1 METPRGR
8 GPGLLAA
15 SGATLL
21 WAGNFAAAKIA
32 VAHLNPLLIASIRI
46 IAAAGFF
53 ALLRPRRDSAVPIAG
68 PMWRDLL
75 FLAVSG
81 IVVNQYCFAAGMK
94 WTTPS
99 HSALVHALIPI
110 FVLVIGWMFLGER
123 AGLVKLGG
131 VALALGG
138 TAYVALNMS
147 AGEQKQT
154 LIGDLLTLAGAASFA
169 VYMVLGRRVLDR
181 IGSFRTVTMAF
192 VLSVPFSI
200 PFLVGSGLAQDWK
213 AVPWP
218 AWAALG
224 YMIVAATFIC
234 YTLHMYAVGR
244 IGALRVSVFT
254 NLQPILGAGI
264 AHALG
269 VDTLTI
275 SFAAA
280 AVVVIAGVAMVQFS
294 KR

>member
-1 METPRGR
+1 METPRSR
-8 GPGLLAA
+8 ALGLLAA

-21 WAGNFAAAKIA
+21 WAGNFAAAKI
-32 VAHLNPLLIASIRI
+32 V
-46 IAAAGFF
+46 
-53 ALLRPRRDSAVPIAG
+53 G

-99 HSALVHALIPI
+99 HSALVHALIPV
-110 FVLVIGWMFLGER
+110 FVLLLGWAFLGER
-123 AGLVKLGG
+123 AGLVKLCG

-138 TAYVALNMS
+138 TSYVALNMS
-147 AGEQKQT
+147 AGEQQRT

-181 IGSFRTVTMAF
+181 LGSFRTVTMAF

-200 PFLVGSGLAQDWK
+200 PFLVGSALAQDWR

-234 YTLHMYAVGR
+234 YTLHMFALGR

-254 NLQPILGAGI
+254 NLQPILGAAI

-269 VDTLTI
+269 VD
-275 SFAAA
+275 
-280 AVVVIAGVAMVQFS
+280 
-294 KR
+294 R